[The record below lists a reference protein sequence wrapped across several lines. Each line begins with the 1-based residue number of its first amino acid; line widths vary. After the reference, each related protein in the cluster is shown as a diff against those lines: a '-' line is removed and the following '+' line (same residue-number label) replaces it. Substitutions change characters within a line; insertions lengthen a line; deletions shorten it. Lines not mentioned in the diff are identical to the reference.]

1 MRPKTVPWYVKKHEQ
16 AIRCY
21 TAAGE
26 TLYKRDSKKGGRKE
40 GREEEREGG
49 REAGREGEEEKKGSK
64 EAGSK
69 GLIFNSY

>member
-26 TLYKRDSKKGGRKE
+26 TLYKRNSKKGGRKR
-40 GREEEREGG
+40 GREGG
-49 REAGREGEEEKKGSK
+49 RQGGREKKKRRAARKQAQRG
-64 EAGSK
+64 
-69 GLIFNSY
+69 